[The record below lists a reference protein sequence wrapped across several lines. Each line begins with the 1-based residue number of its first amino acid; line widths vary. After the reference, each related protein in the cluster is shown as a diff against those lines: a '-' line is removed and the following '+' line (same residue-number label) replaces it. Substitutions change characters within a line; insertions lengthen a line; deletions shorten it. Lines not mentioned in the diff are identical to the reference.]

1 VRHLIEYE
9 FRIKINPV
17 LFQQQ
22 DQLSFI
28 ADLAMVRFLVLDVIL
43 NCSDT
48 GRAHAERRISLF
60 AMRIPFLFHSATL
73 TS

>member
-1 VRHLIEYE
+1 MEYE

-28 ADLAMVRFLVLDVIL
+28 ADLAMVRFLVLCPQLWPEHGIDKL
-43 NCSDT
+43 
-48 GRAHAERRISLF
+48 SLF
-60 AMRIPFLFHSATL
+60 DVLKTIC
-73 TS
+73 

>member
-28 ADLAMVRFLVLDVIL
+28 ADLAMVRFLVLCPQLWPEHGIDKF
-43 NCSDT
+43 
-48 GRAHAERRISLF
+48 ESL
-60 AMRIPFLFHSATL
+60 
-73 TS
+73 